1 LDQNQFCPIFAMADR
16 ALIPNV
22 LVPQALSI
30 VPYLTPEEVARL
42 AAACHGRNW
51 FRDGL
56 LILTLFQ
63 TGVRISEA
71 LSLTP
76 RRIGS
81 HKGGAVL
88 YVLGKGGKAR
98 LVACPDS
105 LAHRLKS
112 YAFDKKLGLED
123 RIFKI
128 NRRRAWQI
136 IKEAAEMAGI
146 SKRVY
151 PHLFRH
157 SGAIERLRQTGNP
170 RALQIHLGHA
180 SPFMTMRYLSTL
192 TAEEALRIQ
201 QQVTFDG

>member
-1 LDQNQFCPIFAMADR
+1 MAGR
-16 ALIPNV
+16 SLI
-22 LVPQALSI
+22 PQALNV
-30 VPYLTPEEVARL
+30 VPYLTREEIGRL
-42 AAACHGRNW
+42 TAACHGRNR
-51 FRDGL
+51 FRHEL

-76 RRIGS
+76 RRIGTQE
-81 HKGGAVL
+81 GGAVL
-88 YVLGKGGKAR
+88 YILGKGGKSR
-98 LVACPDS
+98 LVACPDR

-112 YAFDKKLGLED
+112 FAFDRALGLDD

-128 NRRRAWQI
+128 NRRRAWQV
-136 IKEAAEMAGI
+136 IKAAAGRAGI
-146 SKRVY
+146 NKRVY

-201 QQVTFDG
+201 QEVEFD

>member
-1 LDQNQFCPIFAMADR
+1 MAGR
-16 ALIPNV
+16 ALIPKA
-22 LVPQALSI
+22 LIPQALSI
-30 VPYLTPEEVARL
+30 VPYLTREEVRRL
-42 AAACHGRNW
+42 AAACQGRNRL
-51 FRDGL
+51 RDEL
-56 LILTLFQ
+56 LIHTLFQ
-63 TGVRISEA
+63 TGMRISEA

-76 RRIGS
+76 RRIGTQE
-81 HKGGAVL
+81 GGAVL
-88 YVLGKGGKAR
+88 YILGKGGKSR

-112 YAFDKKLGLED
+112 FAFDRKLGLDD

-136 IKEAAEMAGI
+136 VKEASERAGI
-146 SKRVY
+146 TKRVY

-201 QQVTFDG
+201 QEVEFD

>member
-1 LDQNQFCPIFAMADR
+1 MPAR
-16 ALIPNV
+16 ALIPKAI
-22 LVPQALSI
+22 VPQALSI
-30 VPYLTPEEVARL
+30 VPYLTREEVSRL
-42 AAACHGRNW
+42 AAACHGRNRL
-51 FRDGL
+51 RDEL
-56 LILTLFQ
+56 LIHTLFQ

-81 HKGGAVL
+81 QEGGAVL
-88 YVLGKGGKAR
+88 YILGKGGKSR

-112 YAFDKKLGLED
+112 FAFDRNLGLDD

-128 NRRRAWQI
+128 NRKRAWQV
-136 IKEAAEMAGI
+136 IKEAAERAGI

-201 QQVTFDG
+201 QEVKFD

>member
-1 LDQNQFCPIFAMADR
+1 MPKHSLIPHR
-16 ALIPNV
+16 AL
-22 LVPQALSI
+22 LPQALSI
-30 VPYLTPEEVARL
+30 VPYLTREEVARL
-42 AAACHGRNW
+42 AAACQGRNQL
-51 FRDGL
+51 RDEL

-63 TGVRISEA
+63 TGLRISEA

-76 RRIGS
+76 RRIGTQE
-81 HKGGAVL
+81 GGAVL
-88 YVLGKGGKAR
+88 DIQGKGDKAR
-98 LVACPDS
+98 LVACPDR

-112 YAFDKKLGLED
+112 FAFDRKLGMDD

-136 IKEAAEMAGI
+136 VKEAAARAGI

-192 TAEEALRIQ
+192 TAEDALRIQ
-201 QQVTFDG
+201 QEVEFD